1 MRGNVIPSYTPI
13 TPPNGIAEQHGS
25 MGSWWTVALRRVNP
39 FAYTFVIPFLIVFA
53 IFRIYPF
60 LLGTFTSFTD
70 QRVGPRP
77 GNHVGFENYIE
88 VLNNSEVQRAFIV
101 TFQYSIIVVPM
112 SFFIGLAMAVYVN
125 RKLPTHTMSRLVFFA
140 PFVLTATIVA
150 IVWNWMFQTQ
160 FGLVNV
166 GLGLLGLPDRI
177 AWLKEPDLILPVIAF
192 ITTWWQAGF
201 AMVIF
206 LGALQNI
213 PSELIEAARIDG
225 ANPWQSFWR
234 VTFPLL
240 LPVSTLVI
248 TITLIEAMRVFSLIH
263 VITRGGPSDHSTSVV
278 FYIFQEGFIR
288 FEQGMAAAVGVVL
301 FVVIMV
307 LTALRFALLRGDK
320 SYF

>member
-1 MRGNVIPSYTPI
+1 
-13 TPPNGIAEQHGS
+13 
-25 MGSWWTVALRRVNP
+25 MGSRWTVALRRVNP

-88 VLNNSEVQRAFIV
+88 VLNNSEVRRAFIV

-125 RKLPTHTMSRLVFFA
+125 RKLPTHTVSRLVFFA

-278 FYIFQEGFIR
+278 FYIFQEGFVR

-301 FVVIMV
+301 FLVIMV

>member
-1 MRGNVIPSYTPI
+1 
-13 TPPNGIAEQHGS
+13 
-25 MGSWWTVALRRVNP
+25 MGSWWAVTLRRVNP

-60 LLGTFTSFTD
+60 LLGIFTSFTD

-77 GNHVGFENYIE
+77 GNFVGIENY
-88 VLNNSEVQRAFIV
+88 VDLLGRAEFGRSFIV
-101 TFQYSIIVVPM
+101 TFQYAFIVVPM

-125 RKLPTHTMSRLVFFA
+125 RKLPTHIISRLVFFA

-177 AWLKEPDLILPVIAF
+177 AWLREPSLVLPVIAF

-206 LGALQNI
+206 LGALQSI
-213 PSELIEAARIDG
+213 PNELIEAARIDG
-225 ANPWQSFWR
+225 ANPWQTFWR

-248 TITLIEAMRVFSLIH
+248 TITLIEAMRVFSLIYI
-263 VITRGGPSDHSTSVV
+263 ITQGGPSDHSTSVV
-278 FYIFQEGFIR
+278 FYIWQEGFVR
-288 FEQGMAAAVGVVL
+288 FEQGMASAVGVVL
-301 FVVIMV
+301 FLVIMV
-307 LTALRFALLRGDK
+307 LTILRFALIRGDK